1 MARIG
6 IFGGSF
12 NPPHLGHMLA
22 VREFYQK
29 LPLDRVILIPAAV
42 PPHKR
47 LSGNSATV
55 AQRLAM
61 TRLAASGNPFVE
73 VSDIEARRE
82 GLSYTADTLDAL
94 RRQYPTDELFLLM
107 GTDMFFSF
115 AGWYQPERI
124 TAQATLAVAHR
135 SADDPKKLEAC
146 AQRLRTELGARVLLV
161 NNDYLTLSSTEARA
175 MLAFRCADGLLP
187 EPVLHYIRGNGL
199 YYTGAALQN
208 LPFERLREV
217 SLSLYDA
224 KRVPHAIGCS
234 DTAVQL
240 AERYGANVQDARRAG
255 ILHDVT
261 KALGRQAQL
270 HLCDAYGII
279 ISDFE
284 RENHKLLHAKTG
296 AAVAARV
303 FGENDAICD
312 AICWH
317 TTGKADMTTLEKII
331 YIADYIE
338 PNRTIKGVEE
348 MRTAAQSSLDR
359 AVLLGL
365 RQSAD
370 YLNARGS
377 ELDRN
382 TLAALTFLRERINNA

>member
-1 MARIG
+1 
-6 IFGGSF
+6 
-12 NPPHLGHMLA
+12 
-22 VREFYQK
+22 
-29 LPLDRVILIPAAV
+29 
-42 PPHKR
+42 
-47 LSGNSATV
+47 
-55 AQRLAM
+55 
-61 TRLAASGNPFVE
+61 
-73 VSDIEARRE
+73 
-82 GLSYTADTLDAL
+82 
-94 RRQYPTDELFLLM
+94 
-107 GTDMFFSF
+107 
-115 AGWYQPERI
+115 
-124 TAQATLAVAHR
+124 
-135 SADDPKKLEAC
+135 
-146 AQRLRTELGARVLLV
+146 
-161 NNDYLTLSSTEARA
+161 

-187 EPVLHYIRGNGL
+187 EPVLHYIRENGL

-365 RQSAD
+365 RQSVD